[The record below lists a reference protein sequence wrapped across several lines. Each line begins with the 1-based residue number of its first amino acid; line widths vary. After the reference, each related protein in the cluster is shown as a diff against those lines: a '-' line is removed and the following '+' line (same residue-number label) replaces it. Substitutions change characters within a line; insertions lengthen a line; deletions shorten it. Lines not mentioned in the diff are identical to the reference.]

1 MRSRERQRGQS
12 NGRPK
17 GPKGRG
23 AGCIGQAAP
32 SLPPSP
38 KGFPPQC
45 YLPPTPAQ
53 THSGGAG
60 GVKSGEAPFS
70 PSLQGQ
76 EVQLVMSPETPELVE
91 KQQMVG
97 ELLQAESVPSNSH
110 VRALTCERD
119 CRIVTLFG
127 EGGLCRGDQV
137 KMEPLG

>member
-1 MRSRERQRGQS
+1 M
-12 NGRPK
+12 
-17 GPKGRG
+17 
-23 AGCIGQAAP
+23 
-32 SLPPSP
+32 
-38 KGFPPQC
+38 
-45 YLPPTPAQ
+45 
-53 THSGGAG
+53 
-60 GVKSGEAPFS
+60 KSGEAPFS

-76 EVQLVMSPETPELVE
+76 EVQLVMSPETQELVE

-110 VRALTCERD
+110 VRALTCEHD